1 MTSCKKQSIEA
12 NTDTLVLQSQIR
24 RELRH
29 FIKLLNAPDDL
40 IGIFRIAE
48 EFERILDL
56 LLPIASKETEPKLRR
71 LEPVFATIR
80 EKRSIILHAFPK
92 ADLGRRKTFTDYYG
106 THPHY
111 TIYEVRPEETIFA
124 GQLRALVASLLPV
137 GVRLERVRLNTP
149 DPYADVAIRLSRH
162 IRQLSKP
169 NTHERKLLLELPL
182 VAQTPGDLLDTITQH
197 CNRLGLELKRNRNL
211 QAFHHIQRVLEWFK
225 DGVWK
230 RLARNIS
237 GKEYRG
243 KPGERRHVSLETT
256 DAERRVEIEIC
267 LGEDPPLKIGNY
279 LSRPNETT
287 AREESF
293 DPGQAYDIAPT
304 ATTIELDAGRRYVY
318 HLENRKRSASQN
330 AKFKAQ
336 AIELANQNLPI
347 DRLTLSGHELQSFL
361 HALDDLHESVWDGI
375 PEKSRPSVAAWAAC
389 RFFLAREDAD
399 VRIIRTAV
407 GLTGD
412 TRYDRP
418 QWLPRANQF
427 LLPAIPPKHIP
438 PKPNSNTVETK
449 EGFLLSIPELLSR
462 ILKRLPQQDGA
473 LFDTHYEKLFEKLL
487 NQINATHHF
496 NPRLSTGRLQR
507 VMAEQMSRM
516 APADQVIAI
525 YFRGQ
530 PPNQHN
536 PAVYSVVPVSRLQA
550 LYDEAC
556 EQIGKRA
563 ACSLAR
569 ITSAEFPGF
578 TEINEVY
585 VGSLHVPQTSS
596 VGNTVKRTTQRLRVL
611 SASPGV
617 SLQLLHNTYTAY
629 VALFLLATSGIRAV
643 SSLLPTTFDLDPVT
657 GICFVSDKDNTRYS
671 NAHLAWLHP
680 LLVEQIV
687 LYRQHITRLRQPL
700 ALLHPPLLDRLDASL
715 DAKYLSSHLS
725 PNREMDQERMTP
737 GHPTL
742 FFLSPRGAD
751 LLDVSPSLLAS
762 YLGPEW
768 VLRVGA
774 LRHFVR
780 SHLLQSNCSGEI
792 INALLGHGERGESPW
807 GKFSTLPPISWRKQI
822 QEAIAPFLE
831 KLGFE
836 AIPSPLLAPL
846 R

>member
-1 MTSCKKQSIEA
+1 MIAREIQSVETG
-12 NTDTLVLQSQIR
+12 TDTQALQSHIHK
-24 RELRH
+24 ELRH
-29 FIKLLNAPDDL
+29 FIKLINAPDDL
-40 IGIFRIAE
+40 IGLFRIAE

-56 LLPIASKETEPKLRR
+56 FIPIASKETESKLRR
-71 LEPVFATIR
+71 LEPIFATIQA
-80 EKRSIILHAFPK
+80 KRSIILQAFPK

-111 TIYEVRPEETIFA
+111 TIYEVRPAETLFA

-137 GVRLERVRLNTP
+137 SVRLERVRLNTP

-169 NTHERKLLLELPL
+169 NTYERKLLLELPL
-182 VAQTPGDLLDTITQH
+182 VAQTPGDLLDTITHH
-197 CNRLGLELKRNRNL
+197 CNRLGLALKGNGDL
-211 QAFHHIQRVLEWFK
+211 QAFHHILRVLEWFK
-225 DGVWK
+225 DGAWK

-237 GKEYRG
+237 GKEHRG

-256 DAERRVEIEIC
+256 DAQRRVEIEIC
-267 LGEDPPLKIGNY
+267 LGDDPPLKIGHY
-279 LSRPNETT
+279 LPRPNETT
-287 AREESF
+287 AREENF
-293 DPGQAYDIAPT
+293 DPSQINDITPT
-304 ATTIELDAGRRYVY
+304 ATTIELDTGRRYVY

-361 HALDDLHESVWDGI
+361 NVLDDLHESVWDGI
-375 PEKSRPSVAAWAAC
+375 PEKNRPIVAAWAAC
-389 RFFLAREDAD
+389 RFFLSRDDVD
-399 VRIIRTAV
+399 VRKIRT
-407 GLTGD
+407 TGSKSEYS
-412 TRYDRP
+412 RLDRIKWIP
-418 QWLPRANQF
+418 QKNQF
-427 LLPAIPPKHIP
+427 LLPAVPPKHNP
-438 PKPNSNTVETK
+438 PKPNSNTVETT
-449 EGFLLSIPELLSR
+449 EGFLLFIPEMLSR
-462 ILKRLPQQDGA
+462 ILKRLSQQDGE
-473 LFDTHYEKLFEKLL
+473 LFDAPYEKLFEKLL
-487 NQINATHHF
+487 NQICATHQF
-496 NPRLSTGRLQR
+496 NPRLSPSRLQR

-536 PAVYSVVPVSRLQA
+536 PAVYSVVSVSRLQA

-556 EQIGKRA
+556 ARIGKRA
-563 ACSLAR
+563 ACSLVR

-578 TEINEVY
+578 TEINELH

-596 VGNTVKRTTQRLRVL
+596 VRITVERITQRIRLL

-617 SLQLLHNTYTAY
+617 SLPLLHNTYTAY

-643 SSLLPTTFDLDPVT
+643 SSLLPAAFDLDPLT
-657 GICFVSDKDNTRYS
+657 GICFVSDKDTTRYG

-680 LLVEQIV
+680 LLVEQIL
-687 LYRQHITRLRQPL
+687 LYHQHVTRLRQHL
-700 ALLHPPLLDRLDASL
+700 ALLHPPILDRLDASL
-715 DAKYLSSHLS
+715 DVRHLSSHLS
-725 PNREMDQERMTP
+725 PNREMDQEQMAR
-737 GHPTL
+737 GKPTL
-742 FFLSPRGAD
+742 FFLSPRGSD

-762 YLGPEW
+762 YLGQEW

-780 SHLLQSNCSGEI
+780 SHLLHNNRSGEI

-807 GKFSTLPPISWRKQI
+807 GKFSTLPPLVWREQI
-822 QEAIAPFLE
+822 QEAIAPCLE
-831 KLGFE
+831 KLAFV